1 MFASRKLVRLALV
14 SALVLGLAQTALAD
28 SFLTSVST
36 GSKTAARVGPAPYTG
51 NVYSPRQV
59 KNIVSKALSTI
70 KNTRNLAIGL
80 DVIQRVD
87 SVAMDS
93 PAVAKQFRLGLAKL
107 ARGGDPK
114 YQLLRGVNLV
124 LRRPES
130 RWGISHVRKAV
141 KALPGNSAA
150 QLLAGLSVAQRDAFA
165 EKFGFK
171 WEQVTPLK
179 REAAKYINAAGQ
191 LESQTKHPR
200 PLVREGLKQAKDY
213 AGYYGGYNSLLK

>member
-51 NVYSPRQV
+51 GVYSPRQV

-171 WEQVTPLK
+171 WEKRTPLK
-179 REAAKYINAAGQ
+179 REAAKYINQAGQ

-213 AGYYGGYNSLLK
+213 AGYYEGYNGLLK